1 MSSRTCRETTLWLA
15 EDPGAL
21 PPPPTS
27 GREGQGV
34 ILCLMVSLLLLGGL
48 VLVQGL
54 RSVLPEPARIEGA
67 FPLTAGAAILPSE
80 QGRTGHP

>member
-34 ILCLMVSLLLLGGL
+34 ILCLMVSLLLMGGL
-48 VLVQGL
+48 VLVQGI
-54 RSVLPEPARIEGA
+54 RSLLSVPARIEGA
-67 FPLTAGAAILPSE
+67 FPLTAGAAILPPE

>member
-1 MSSRTCRETTLWLA
+1 MSSRTFRETTLWLA

-21 PPPPTS
+21 PPPS

-34 ILCLMVSLLLLGGL
+34 ILCLMVSLLLMGGL
-48 VLVQGL
+48 VLVQGV
-54 RSVLPEPARIEGA
+54 RSVLPELGRIEGA
-67 FPLTAGAAILPSE
+67 FTLDAGAAILPPE

>member
-21 PPPPTS
+21 PPPTS

-34 ILCLMVSLLLLGGL
+34 ILCLIVSLLLMGGL
-48 VLVQGL
+48 VLVQGV

-67 FPLTAGAAILPSE
+67 FPLSAGAAILPPE